1 MCSGATNDL
10 KSSENSEITP
20 ILVKY
25 GEKWKDFL
33 QNGMWSIHPDPF
45 WTFPH
50 DFSLMKK
57 DDKVLYQTL
66 SEADL
71 LIFKGD
77 LNYRKLVGDLKWK
90 PTDTFKESLQGFHPA
105 PLVAL
110 RTLKADVVTGLS
122 EGQAENAQ
130 SQDEK
135 WLINGEWGVIQSC
148 FVKM

>member
-1 MCSGATNDL
+1 LSPCD
-10 KSSENSEITP
+10 NSDITQ

-25 GEKWKDFL
+25 GEKWKNFL
-33 QNGMWSIHPDPF
+33 NDGIWSIHPDPF
-45 WTFPH
+45 WTYPH
-50 DFSLMKK
+50 DYSLMKK
-57 DDKVLYQTL
+57 DDNLLYQTL

-77 LNYRKLVGDLKWK
+77 LNYRKLVGDLNWK

-105 PLVAL
+105 PIVAL

-130 SQDEK
+130 SLDEK
-135 WLINGEWGVIQSC
+135 WLTNGEWGLIQFC
-148 FVKM
+148 NTKIC